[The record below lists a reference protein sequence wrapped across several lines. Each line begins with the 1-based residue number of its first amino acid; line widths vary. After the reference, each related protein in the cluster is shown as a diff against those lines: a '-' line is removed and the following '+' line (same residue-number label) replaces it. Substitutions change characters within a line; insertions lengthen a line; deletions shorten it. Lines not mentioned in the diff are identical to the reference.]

1 MISLKSFFN
10 YIVFYSS
17 EIILV
22 VWYNIIKGLCL
33 KLDLSL
39 KVKRFIIVISFFRW
53 GEWNV

>member
-39 KVKRFIIVISFFRW
+39 KVKRFIVVISFFRW